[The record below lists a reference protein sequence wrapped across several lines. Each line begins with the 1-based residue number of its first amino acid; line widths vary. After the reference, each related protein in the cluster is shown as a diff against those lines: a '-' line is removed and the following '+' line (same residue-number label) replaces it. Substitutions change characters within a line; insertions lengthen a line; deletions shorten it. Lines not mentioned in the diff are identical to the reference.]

1 MPQTIKILPENLANK
16 IAAGEVV
23 QRPAAAVKELL
34 ENSIDAGA
42 RVLTLV
48 IKNGGKSLIQ
58 LIDDGAGMSRE
69 DAVLAFQRHATSKI
83 SSFEDLENIRTLGF
97 RGEALA
103 SIAAVSHVEMRTK
116 RGEDEVGT
124 RVRIEG
130 GEMKESSREAVP
142 AGTSITLRNLFYNTP
157 GRRNFLKSDS
167 TELKHVIDAVQRIAL
182 SHPAL
187 SLKFVSND
195 EVILDLRPSD
205 LGGRVRAIFGE
216 PFARKIFAFQ
226 DDGQSARLH
235 GFLGLPALG
244 RKTRAEQYIFL
255 NNRFIINRNLNH
267 AVFKAYEHLLEKGS
281 FPFFILCIDID
292 ARRLDVNVHPSKLEV
307 KFDDEGSMY
316 RIVHSAVRRALSEHD
331 LIPSAG
337 FREEPAQVA
346 TANLRL
352 KPEAG
357 SPGGRVTNWRE
368 LIRTPAPRVRESG
381 SSSTDNRGFSSE
393 PEIDSRAQFPDAVSA
408 TLLWQV
414 HDKYIMTPIEGGVM
428 VVDQH
433 AAHERVIYERV
444 VKRFGEANAKVQ
456 QLLFPQTVEL
466 TPADAAMVGELLP
479 LLERIGFSVKMFGKT
494 TMIVDGVPVDV
505 KPGAE
510 KTILQDMLDLI
521 KEDEQNTKLEARE
534 KLAKSFSCRAAVKA
548 GDPLTPPEMRSLLD
562 QLFATKVPYVCPHG
576 RPVMIKFSLAE
587 LDRKFGRTS

>member
-1 MPQTIKILPENLANK
+1 MPQTINILPENLANK

-42 RVLTLV
+42 RVLTLL

-58 LIDDGAGMSRE
+58 LIDDGAGMGPE
-69 DAVLAFQRHATSKI
+69 DAALAFQRHATSKI
-83 SSFEDLENIRTLGF
+83 SSFEDLESIRTLGF

-103 SIAAVSHVEMRTK
+103 SIAAVSHVDMRTR

-124 RVRIEG
+124 RVRIDG
-130 GEMKESSREAVP
+130 GEMKETTQEAGP
-142 AGTSITLRNLFYNTP
+142 AGTSMTLRNLFYNTP

-167 TELKHVIDAVQRIAL
+167 TELKHVIDVVQRIAL

-187 SLKFVSND
+187 ALKFVSNN

-205 LGGRVRAIFGE
+205 LEGRVRAIFGE
-216 PFARKIFAFQ
+216 PFAGTIFAFE

-235 GFLGLPALG
+235 GFLGLPAIG
-244 RKTRAEQYIFL
+244 RKTRAEQYILL
-255 NNRFIINRNLNH
+255 NNRFVINRNLNH

-292 ARRLDVNVHPSKLEV
+292 PRRLDVNVHPSKLEV
-307 KFDDEGSMY
+307 KFEDEGSIY

-331 LIPSAG
+331 LIPSSGFGEQTTQGAAG
-337 FREEPAQVA
+337 
-346 TANLRL
+346 NLRF
-352 KPEAG
+352 KPEADR
-357 SPGGRVTNWRE
+357 PGGRVADWRE
-368 LIRTPAPRVRESG
+368 LIRTPAPRVAESG
-381 SSSTDNRGFSSE
+381 SYSTDLGRRPAESESGSRGQLL
-393 PEIDSRAQFPDAVSA
+393 DPDSA
-408 TLLWQV
+408 TILWQV
-414 HDKYIMTPIEGGVM
+414 HHKYIMTPTEGGVM

-444 VKRFGEANAKVQ
+444 ITRFGELKAKVQ

-510 KTILQDMLDLI
+510 KTIVQDMLDLM
-521 KEDEQNTKLEARE
+521 KEDEQNIKVEPRE

-548 GDPLTPPEMRSLLD
+548 GDPLTLPEMRSLLD